1 MSIRWTHLFIALLVV
16 SKLFSQTPAD
26 TTAPV
31 PIGPGVTPPRLL
43 HKVEPKYSNEAR
55 ADHVQG
61 TVVLQLVIDEKGNPT
76 KISVIS
82 PLGFGLDEQA
92 QMTIEKWRFT
102 PGTKGGKPVSV
113 RATVAVNFR
122 FPDMWFDQKAE
133 RQRTSYNLAL
143 ENMKQD
149 DKTKARAIETIQELS
164 RSQFPAAMYM
174 AGMWEMAG
182 ENVTKDPADGL
193 ALIRKA
199 AEKKY
204 GPAMFEVALR
214 QIEGRDI
221 PADVEEGLDTM
232 RKAALLGSR
241 QAQFHLGARYEKGK
255 DVPLDT
261 ERAQR

>member
-1 MSIRWTHLFIALLVV
+1 
-16 SKLFSQTPAD
+16 
-26 TTAPV
+26 
-31 PIGPGVTPPRLL
+31 
-43 HKVEPKYSNEAR
+43 
-55 ADHVQG
+55 
-61 TVVLQLVIDEKGNPT
+61 
-76 KISVIS
+76 
-82 PLGFGLDEQA
+82 
-92 QMTIEKWRFT
+92 
-102 PGTKGGKPVSV
+102 
-113 RATVAVNFR
+113 
-122 FPDMWFDQKAE
+122 MWFDQKAE

-182 ENVTKDPADGL
+182 ENVAKDPADGL

-261 ERAQR
+261 ERAQRYYRLCASKGVGQCQYRLASLLLAIPDRPEYDYVEAMAWVQLAAEQGIESARETIEREQSNMTPAQVSWTNALKSQLVPRTPSQQ